1 MYHRI
6 VIQSCL
12 IKTQVHTKLLN
23 KKVSGDV
30 AETTSIEKKNR
41 LNCKEGRHSMQK
53 TAKQQLK

>member
-1 MYHRI
+1 M
-6 VIQSCL
+6 
-12 IKTQVHTKLLN
+12 QVHTKLLN
-23 KKVSGDV
+23 KKVSADV